1 MEENSPSAPVPV
13 DPILVWRDSAGNEI
27 KRGPYSEIGPEFAA
41 CKAVNAGA
49 GTLTPADSTP
59 PPPAASPAPVA
70 QPAPVVTA
78 PPAPKAR
85 PAAPVRVVAPV
96 ASPSVSSG
104 WGELTVDPDKARQI
118 NERVEKIRAA
128 GFAIPPTL
136 FAPGTRMI
144 QIGVDKYRSLY
155 AEWAQRPP
163 AEEVLRAVAQR
174 IREERRQSFSV
185 RLGDLRMASDGTIGR
200 KGGPSRLIE
209 WSAWDQIFAAL
220 RGDIFPDGSRLLRA
234 LDPEMRA
241 AVFNSRISAFDPDK
255 VMKLGVRRHNEAGWS
270 IFRVVGE
277 KFPDQAAGDIA
288 CETAAK
294 ALKGLDFRGHVS
306 YDPATTD
313 VRFDAASMADPTAL
327 DPAVGDIFRAGIKG
341 STNDSG
347 GGAFKIDP
355 FVGRIVCI
363 NCTVADGYAPG
374 VKKAHRGDMTEAMG
388 EIRRLA
394 KLAHSVV
401 PVFAADWKVLRNTGF
416 ARFPWSKA
424 LRLDKETKAELSDP
438 NIHGY
443 DVIRNLVDSGAI
455 TPEVGRDATVEALLS
470 AYKKEP
476 GDSLADIINAVT
488 RSAHENIVD
497 AAARDVMERR
507 AGMLVPV
514 LARVAR
520 GEDAQ
525 AR

>member
-1 MEENSPSAPVPV
+1 MEENSPSAPV

-27 KRGPYSEIGPEFAA
+27 KRGPYSQIGPEFAA

-70 QPAPVVTA
+70 QPAPVVVVA

-85 PAAPVRVVAPV
+85 PAVPVRVVAPV

-128 GFAIPPTL
+128 GFAIPPTF
-136 FAPGTRMI
+136 FAPGTRMV
-144 QIGVDKYRSLY
+144 QEGVDKYRAIY
-155 AEWAQRPP
+155 AEWAKRPP
-163 AEEVLRAVAQR
+163 AEEVLSAVSQR
-174 IREERRQSFSV
+174 IREEKRQSFSV

-209 WSAWDQIFAAL
+209 WSAWDQIYAAL

-241 AVFNSRISAFDPDK
+241 AVFNSRIAAFNPDK
-255 VMKLGVRRHNEAGWS
+255 VMKFGVRRHAEVGWS

-277 KFPDQAAGDIA
+277 KFPDHAAGDVA

-355 FVGRIVCI
+355 FIGRIVCI

-394 KLAHSVV
+394 KLAHSVL

-424 LRLDKETKAELSDP
+424 LRLDKDTKAELSDP